1 MPGITFSPFFPLKIC
16 SCAANQH
23 PAVIQ
28 DYYFPVTALI
38 LRTTVLDIKRTVA
51 EHFANY
57 LIHIFMDNIYMH
69 DYHITC
75 TITQTQLHWHHLF
88 HTSLHTSSPD
98 VVYSLERDSQYFWS
112 LNIASF
118 FFSKRILSPFKSFF
132 WISVMRSWMMNFSVN
147 CKFCITT
154 TKIGNP
160 T

>member
-1 MPGITFSPFFPLKIC
+1 MPGITFNPFFPLKIC

-51 EHFANY
+51 EHFAKY

-88 HTSLHTSSPD
+88 HTSLHTSSRD

-118 FFSKRILSPFKSFF
+118 FFSKRILSWKKITVNLSQVFF
-132 WISVMRSWMMNFSVN
+132 SCYEKLSL
-147 CKFCITT
+147 
-154 TKIGNP
+154 
-160 T
+160 

>member
-1 MPGITFSPFFPLKIC
+1 MPGITFNPFFPLKIC

-38 LRTTVLDIKRTVA
+38 PGTTVLDIKRTVA

-75 TITQTQLHWHHLF
+75 TITQDT
-88 HTSLHTSSPD
+88 TSLTSSIPHKSPHFFTGCCLLLGKRFP
-98 VVYSLERDSQYFWS
+98 VFLIPQY
-112 LNIASF
+112 SF
-118 FFSKRILSPFKSFF
+118 FLFLQKDSFL
-132 WISVMRSWMMNFSVN
+132 
-147 CKFCITT
+147 
-154 TKIGNP
+154 KINIQ
-160 T
+160 